1 MFVMFTLGNGYRC
14 SCCRTSRRDD
24 IDGTLEEVIA
34 YCIKEAKRADWDFS
48 VYQVREC
55 EEDQEFAIEEQ
66 IENAVK
72 LAEKREKHATDVK
85 RLEDQIKDVDRWFN
99 TLEQQKQDKDTER
112 MNAQAKLAALLS

>member
-24 IDGTLEEVIA
+24 IDGTLEEVID

-55 EEDQEFAIEEQ
+55 EEDQEFTIEEQ
-66 IENAVK
+66 IKTAVK
-72 LAEKREKHATDVK
+72 AAEKREKHATEVK
-85 RLEDQIKDVDRWFN
+85 KLERQISDVDDWFD
-99 TLEQQKQDKDTER
+99 TLDKQKTSKTKER
-112 MNAQAKLAALLS
+112 DEAQAKLAALLS